1 MCDALNMYSCTSGV
15 HGKAAAY
22 HYLEMDTVRL
32 VFALGLAGVAL
43 LAVLGLVWGYLSIP
57 SLEDVPATGSPES
70 PAPKVSVIIAARD
83 EERHIE
89 SAVSALLSQSYS
101 DYELIVVDDRSS
113 DRTSGILRRLATGSS
128 RLSVV
133 TVRELP
139 PGWLGKNHA
148 LHAGAANAKGDLV
161 LFADADVIMRPDT
174 LSRAVRLLRIE
185 RADHLAVAPDLVLPT
200 WPLALVV
207 NYFMMWFLLWLRPW
221 KTRDPRSSAYVGIGA
236 FNLVRATAYRAI
248 GGHSRIRLRPDDD
261 LMLGKILKTSG
272 YRQIVAAGA
281 GAVSVE
287 WYRTLGELARGFR
300 KNAFAGMR
308 YSVLLTIG
316 AIAGNL
322 ALGIWP
328 FVAIW
333 MTSGAERALYAT
345 AALSQM
351 AAYVGPA
358 LTQRTRPWL
367 AVLYPFAS
375 LIFMSILGAA
385 VLRTVRRRGIEW
397 RGTFYPLDELRANRV

>member
-1 MCDALNMYSCTSGV
+1 
-15 HGKAAAY
+15 
-22 HYLEMDTVRL
+22 MDTFRL
-32 VFALGLAGVAL
+32 VFALGLAVVAVGAL
-43 LAVLGLVWGYLSIP
+43 LQLVWAYLDIP
-57 SLEDVPATGSPES
+57 SLEDVPAPTRGETA
-70 PAPKVSVIIAARD
+70 APRVSVIVAARD
-83 EERHIE
+83 EQRHIE
-89 SAVSALLSQSYS
+89 SAVLAFLEQSYS
-101 DYELIVVDDRSS
+101 DFELIVVDDRSS
-113 DRTSGILRRLATGSS
+113 DGTFEILSRIATRNP

-133 TVRELP
+133 RVRELP

-148 LHAGAANAKGDLV
+148 LHTGASHASGALF
-161 LFADADVIMRPDT
+161 LFADADVMLRPET

-185 RADHLAVAPDLVLPT
+185 RADHLAVAPDLVLPA
-200 WPLALVV
+200 WSLALVV

-248 GGHSRIRLRPDDD
+248 GGHTRLRLRPDDD
-261 LMLGKILKTSG
+261 LMLGKLLKTAG

-300 KNAFAGMR
+300 KNAFAGLH
-308 YSVLLTIG
+308 YSMPLTL
-316 AIAGNL
+316 AAVVGNL
-322 ALGIWP
+322 SLGVWP
-328 FVAIW
+328 FAAIW
-333 MTSGAERALYAT
+333 ITSGVEGALYAT
-345 AALSQM
+345 AALAQM
-351 AAYVGPA
+351 AGYAGPA
-358 LTQRTRPWL
+358 LRQRTRPWL

-375 LIFMSILGAA
+375 LIFVSILGAA

>member
-1 MCDALNMYSCTSGV
+1 
-15 HGKAAAY
+15 
-22 HYLEMDTVRL
+22 MDTLRL
-32 VFALGLAGVAL
+32 VFALGLAAVAVGAL
-43 LAVLGLVWGYLSIP
+43 LQLAWGFLSIP
-57 SLEDVPATGSPES
+57 SLKDVPATMPPGSA
-70 PAPKVSVIIAARD
+70 APRVSVIVAARD

-89 SAVSALLSQSYS
+89 SAVSAVLDQSYS
-101 DYELIVVDDRSS
+101 NFELIVVDDRSS
-113 DRTSGILRRLATGSS
+113 DRTSEILRRLATRS
-128 RLSVV
+128 RRLHVL
-133 TVRELP
+133 TLRELP

-148 LHAGAANAKGDLV
+148 LHVGAAIASGELL
-161 LFADADVIMRPDT
+161 LFADADVILRPDT

-185 RADHLAVAPDLVLPT
+185 RANHVAVAPDLVVPT

-221 KTRDPRSSAYVGIGA
+221 KARDPLSSAYVGIGA
-236 FNLVRATAYRAI
+236 FNLVRTTAYRAI

-261 LMLGKILKTSG
+261 LMLGKLLKTAG
-272 YRQIVAAGA
+272 HRQIVAAGA

-300 KNAFAGMR
+300 KNAFAGLQ
-308 YSVLLTIG
+308 YSLLLTVG

-322 ALGIWP
+322 ALVWP

-333 MTSGAERALYAT
+333 MTSGAERAIYAI
-345 AALSQM
+345 AALTQM
-351 AAYVGPA
+351 AGYGGPA

-367 AVLYPFAS
+367 AVLYPLAG
-375 LIFMSILGAA
+375 LIFVSILGAA

>member
-1 MCDALNMYSCTSGV
+1 
-15 HGKAAAY
+15 
-22 HYLEMDTVRL
+22 MDTLRL
-32 VFALGLAGVAL
+32 VFALGLAAVAVGAL
-43 LAVLGLVWGYLSIP
+43 LQLAWGFLSIP
-57 SLEDVPATGSPES
+57 SLKDVPATMPPGSA
-70 PAPKVSVIIAARD
+70 APRVSVIVAARD

-89 SAVSALLSQSYS
+89 SAVSAVLDQSYS
-101 DYELIVVDDRSS
+101 NFELIVVDDRSS
-113 DRTSGILRRLATGSS
+113 DRTSEILRRLATRS
-128 RLSVV
+128 RRLHVL
-133 TVRELP
+133 TLRELP

-148 LHAGAANAKGDLV
+148 LHVGAAIASGELL
-161 LFADADVIMRPDT
+161 LFADADVILRPDT

-185 RADHLAVAPDLVLPT
+185 RANHLAVAPDLVVPT

-221 KTRDPRSSAYVGIGA
+221 KARDPLSSAYVGIGA
-236 FNLVRATAYRAI
+236 FNLVRTTAYRAI

-261 LMLGKILKTSG
+261 LMLGKLLKTAG
-272 YRQIVAAGA
+272 HRQIVAAGA

-300 KNAFAGMR
+300 KNAFAGLQ
-308 YSVLLTIG
+308 YSVLLTLG

-322 ALGIWP
+322 ALVWP

-333 MTSGAERALYAT
+333 MTSGAERAIYAT
-345 AALSQM
+345 AALAQM
-351 AAYVGPA
+351 AGYGGPA

-367 AVLYPFAS
+367 AVLYPVAG
-375 LIFMSILGAA
+375 LIFVSILGAA